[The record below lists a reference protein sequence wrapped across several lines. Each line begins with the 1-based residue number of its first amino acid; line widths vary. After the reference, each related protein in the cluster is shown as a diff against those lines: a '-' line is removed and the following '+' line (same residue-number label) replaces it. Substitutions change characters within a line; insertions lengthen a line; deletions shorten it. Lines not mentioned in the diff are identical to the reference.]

1 MKPIPT
7 LPLCWANGSAS
18 LDQIQNLL
26 NCFLSEKHALVIY
39 HHARHTHDPVLV
51 LQLLKMANIIHMG
64 RHIGVLR
71 GDPLSSDHQIRTHGT
86 GQCDQYLHFCGL
98 CDGCDLLSGSFIQSL
113 SGACGIVQS
122 QHEGGKFMST
132 GNTVEGK
139 TGWRAISLAY
149 SNTGSIL
156 RVCSSFRNGNRKLV

>member
-39 HHARHTHDPVLV
+39 HHARHTHDIVLI
-51 LQLLKMANIIHMG
+51 LQILKMANIIHMG

-71 GDPLSSDHQIRTHGT
+71 GDPLGSDHQIRTHGT

-113 SGACGIVQS
+113 SGACCVIQPQYKRSKLVPAGNAVKGKACWCPVCQANL
-122 QHEGGKFMST
+122 HAGGKSFLRRFCCRQ
-132 GNTVEGK
+132 GK
-139 TGWRAISLAY
+139 KS
-149 SNTGSIL
+149 
-156 RVCSSFRNGNRKLV
+156 